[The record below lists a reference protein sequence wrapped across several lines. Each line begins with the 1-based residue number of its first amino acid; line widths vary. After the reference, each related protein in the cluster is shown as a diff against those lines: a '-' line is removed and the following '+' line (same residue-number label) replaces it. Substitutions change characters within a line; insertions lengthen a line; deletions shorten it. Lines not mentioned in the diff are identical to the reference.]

1 MFYQIYS
8 QIRDSLKGIE
18 TPLELQWFNS
28 QYEGTIYKTPIAFIE
43 FPERLSIAE
52 AYKGGSR
59 APLLVRLHIVTT
71 ATMTQDGVINDEVI
85 LDHEALAIQVSKALN
100 GLPIDFNGNPARP
113 LSIVGWQHFQK
124 WRGWMVTFI
133 DVATKVQP

>member
-8 QIRDSLKGIE
+8 QIKDSLKGIE
-18 TPLELQWFNS
+18 EPLTVQWFNA
-28 QYEGTIYKTPIAFIE
+28 QYEGTIYATPAVFIE
-43 FPERLSIAE
+43 FPERMDIAA

-71 ATMTQDGVINDEVI
+71 ATMTPDGLISDEVI

-100 GLPIDFNGNPARP
+100 GLPIKFNGNPARP

-133 DVATKVQP
+133 ELSTRVSL